1 MNPNTKQ
8 QVEWLH
14 INLGLNFLEIP
25 ELYLDEG
32 ESDEEELLER
42 GLIEEYNPGIE
53 QEIPELN
60 LNEAVDDQEELLERG
75 LIEEYNPGIDREIE
89 KMPENAGLDDDK
101 SPNLQGRAGLRDDLE
116 QIERVV
122 IHSNK
127 PTKPA
132 ILEGM
137 FKSVQSV
144 LSSVE
149 RQLVS
154 FMATEKEQQEIR
166 SIAGRVKDNL
176 LLARETQVQR
186 SLDELTEVA
195 KKYGSEAERMKE
207 AERVVPNGD
216 HKARGSLYLEASE
229 VLTELGHE
237 LADWEGQV
245 KEAKN
250 LIMDKTG
257 DFQTQLEI
265 MERAENSIDK
275 VVENCLPK
283 LTSRVPNPGENLP
296 LATNKQNATTQV
308 PEIKKGDELKALED
322 CGLSWVTAKQ
332 KYGANKDEMQKL
344 ANYRKL
350 RVDKW
355 LQETL
360 APWGMTEGAPDKG
373 WVSVG
378 SSDPTSDYDISLNR
392 HGLASDET
400 IRYDYQ
406 LVQDFNAWFR
416 NEFKGEGG
424 TVFDTN
430 LYASAPPAV
439 KDDEIPGA
447 KSIHDIAALMK
458 MRRYM
463 TSGEFEA
470 FRVETAEACGEDL
483 EQRMEVEQQF
493 AMADNN
499 YRIVVADLLENGRKM
514 LEKRIASR
522 EPKSDEERNAHS
534 MERAGLS
541 DINDWFERGKTAKF
555 IEAFLLAEEGEE
567 LLRVVEH
574 LLKDATLETTNEA
587 YAERIGQV
595 RGQEQVCKILKD
607 LNAKLSG
614 NDVGKSDLVS
624 ALRTAQEALGKIE
637 RTKDSKGNP
646 LYYESTAIV
655 DAIGAI
661 EMADEISLATALVQ
675 VIKKLSKETEMRL
688 SQLGSSK
695 VISKFFA
702 NEAYQS
708 DGPFAHV
715 VTATQAA
722 EADALSNLAKEIPQ
736 EILDFTKTMEKDQ
749 LKTQLAVIGAGGV
762 EAYKCL
768 GEQEQKTL
776 LENAQK
782 KMNQDI
788 ADLKKLRQAEL
799 PKEQCLQSFNEQLG
813 DFLKDLEHYGEEEA
827 GKAIIQSSKYLE
839 RLLDATRLL
848 KEKDVF
854 QDAGDLISEIQEH
867 LDLQSDIKGQLIA
880 ARKGNLT
887 MLPLFEGEL
896 VDKEEQRRAFA
907 CDFMKNK
914 LKVNSVAGLSKK
926 YVKFGVKV
934 NAAARKALSKK

>member
-1 MNPNTKQ
+1 MHPQSKL
-8 QVEWLH
+8 QVDWLQ
-14 INLGLNFLEIP
+14 INLDLNFLEIP
-25 ELYLDEG
+25 ELFLDEAEG
-32 ESDEEELLER
+32 NEAEGNEDEPLEQGFVEELNPSNEQQ
-42 GLIEEYNPGIE
+42 IENV
-53 QEIPELN
+53 PET
-60 LNEAVDDQEELLERG
+60 ASSDDV
-75 LIEEYNPGIDREIE
+75 
-89 KMPENAGLDDDK
+89 K
-101 SPNLQGRAGLRDDLE
+101 SPNLEGLSRIKDDLM

-122 IHSNK
+122 IRSNK

-132 ILEGM
+132 ILAGM
-137 FKSVQSV
+137 FNFADSVLNSVQ
-144 LSSVE
+144 

-154 FMATEKEQQEIR
+154 FNATNEQQQELQL
-166 SIAGRVKDNL
+166 IASRVADEL
-176 LLARETQVQR
+176 LQARETQVQR
-186 SLDELTEVA
+186 SLEELKAVATKFETEA
-195 KKYGSEAERMKE
+195 KMLNEKYI
-207 AERVVPNGD
+207 VVSD
-216 HKARGSLYLEASE
+216 HKDRGSLYLEASD

-245 KEAKN
+245 KEAKK
-250 LIMDKTG
+250 LILGKTEN
-257 DFQTQLEI
+257 FQTQLKI
-265 MERAENSIDK
+265 MELAEISIDK
-275 VVENCLPK
+275 LVANCLPK
-283 LTSRVPNPGENLP
+283 LTSRIPNPGEILP
-296 LATNKQNATTQV
+296 SAMSKENAKTQV
-308 PEIKKGDELKALED
+308 PEIQEGDELKTLKD

-332 KYGANKDEMQKL
+332 KYGSNKDEMQKL
-344 ANYRKL
+344 ANYRKM

-355 LQETL
+355 LEKTL
-360 APWGMTEGAPDKG
+360 ATWGMTEGAPDKG

-392 HGLASDET
+392 HGESIDGI

-416 NEFKGEGG
+416 EEFKGEGG

-470 FRVETAEACGEDL
+470 FRVETAEACGKDMK
-483 EQRMEVEQQF
+483 QRMEVEEQF

-499 YRIVVADLLENGRKM
+499 YRIVVADLLVNGKKM
-514 LEKRIASR
+514 LEKRIALR
-522 EPKSDEERNAHS
+522 EPKSQEEKRTQ
-534 MERAGLS
+534 ELEKAGLF
-541 DINDWFERGKTAKF
+541 DINDWFERGKTAKH

-567 LLRVVEH
+567 ILRVIEH
-574 LLKDATLETTNEA
+574 LLKDASLETTNEA

-607 LNAKLSG
+607 LKAVLSG
-614 NDVGKSDLVS
+614 NGVGKLDVIK
-624 ALRTAQEALGKIE
+624 ALETAQNALGKIV
-637 RTKDSKGNP
+637 RLNDSKGNS
-646 LYYESTAIV
+646 LYYESIAIA
-655 DAIGAI
+655 DAINAI
-661 EMADEISLATALVQ
+661 EMADEVSLATALER
-675 VIKKLSKETEMRL
+675 VIKELSEEAEMRL

-722 EADALSNLAKEIPQ
+722 EADALSKLAKEIPE
-736 EILDFTKTMEKDQ
+736 EILEFTKSMEKDQ
-749 LKTQLAVIGAGGV
+749 LKTQLAVKEAGGV
-762 EAYKCL
+762 EAYN
-768 GEQEQKTL
+768 L
-776 LENAQK
+776 LEESQRKTYLEKAQK
-782 KMNQDI
+782 RMNQDI
-788 ADLKKLRQAEL
+788 AELKKLRQDAL
-799 PKEQCLQSFNEQLG
+799 PEEQCLQSFNEQLG

-848 KEKDVF
+848 KEKDIF
-854 QDAGDLISEIQEH
+854 KDAGELITEIQEH
-867 LDLQSDIKGQLIA
+867 LDLQSDVKSQLIA

-887 MLPLFEGEL
+887 MLPLEEGEL
-896 VDKEEQRRAFA
+896 VDQEEQRRAFA
-907 CDFMKNK
+907 CDFMKKK
-914 LKVNSVAGLSKK
+914 LMVNSVAGLAKK

-934 NAAARKALSKK
+934 NAAARKALARIIHG